1 MSNTSRPISNVILFN
16 ENGDTVGDSTTPL
29 VVSSPS
35 PNTYS
40 AAIGGLVAAASA
52 TDIFTITGSASK
64 IVYITR
70 IALMGTQTTASS
82 RDIYLIKRS
91 SANTN
96 GTSSTLTNVP
106 LDSNNA
112 AATAV
117 VRAYT
122 ANPSG
127 LGTAV
132 GNIRTR
138 KVFVSLASGNTSNAD
153 EMILEFGTR
162 NTQPLVLR
170 GTSEL
175 VAINLNGV
183 TIAGNSFC
191 ISVEWTEV

>member
-1 MSNTSRPISNVILFN
+1 M
-16 ENGDTVGDSTTPL
+16 
-29 VVSSPS
+29 
-35 PNTYS
+35 
-40 AAIGGLVAAASA
+40 A
-52 TDIFTITGSASK
+52 
-64 IVYITR
+64 
-70 IALMGTQTTASS
+70 TQTTASS
-82 RDIYLIKRS
+82 KDVYFVRRS

-96 GTSSTLTNVP
+96 GTSSVLTNVP
-106 LDSNNA
+106 LDSNNS

-127 LGTAV
+127 LGTLV
-132 GNIRTR
+132 GNIRVR

-162 NTQPLVLR
+162 NTQPLILN

-175 VAINLNGV
+175 VAINMNGV
-183 TIAGNSFC
+183 TTAGNSFC